1 MKRLYVK
8 PEYRRCHAGGRL
20 IEEIIKSAR
29 ADGFSEMVL
38 DTITPLENAARL
50 YKKYGFKETEPY
62 YDNPMEDV
70 IYMKLKL

>member
-1 MKRLYVK
+1 M
-8 PEYRRCHAGGRL
+8 
-20 IEEIIKSAR
+20 
-29 ADGFSEMVL
+29 FL